1 MKHHFIIKYCSIFL
15 LPMQV
20 LAWTGYDYEEKTI
33 VDIGSGN
40 LVREGYI
47 IDLYQQK
54 TDDFIQAKVL
64 NIAYLGNSTEISIYD
79 LNSDK
84 KRILIMKN

>member
-1 MKHHFIIKYCSIFL
+1 
-15 LPMQV
+15 MQA

-54 TDDFIQAKVL
+54 TDDFIQVKVL
-64 NIAYLGNSTEISIYD
+64 NIADLGNSTEISIYD
-79 LNSDK
+79 LNSHK